1 MKNLLLVLV
10 LVASGVSAM
19 AQNIGYAD
27 INAILSV
34 MPENEKINEDLQI
47 YATGLQK
54 RLEDSKTQLDAIV
67 AEFNKVL
74 AAGDTAKALEYQKK
88 GLELDKELQKASAAA
103 EQQLAQKR
111 GELLQPVLQRIRGA
125 MEVVAKKKGFE
136 YVMNSVDGS
145 GTSILLWGPE
155 GHDITRAVVD
165 ELGIKLEN
173 PNGGDQQAA
182 PMQDSGKKKK

>member
-1 MKNLLLVLV
+1 MKNLLLTLV
-10 LVASGVSAM
+10 IIAFGTTASF
-19 AQNIGYAD
+19 AQKIGYAD

-54 RLEDSKTQLDAIV
+54 RLEDSKAQLDAIV

-88 GLELDKELQKASAAA
+88 GLELDKKLQQASASA

-111 GELLQPVLQRIRGA
+111 GELLQPVLQRIKTA
-125 MEVVAKKKGFE
+125 MEAVAKKKGFE

-145 GTSILLWGPE
+145 GTSIVLWGPD
-155 GHDITRAVVD
+155 GHDITREVVD
-165 ELGIKLEN
+165 ELGIKIEN
-173 PNGGDQQAA
+173 PNGGDQQSA
-182 PMQDSGKKKK
+182 PTQDPKKKK

>member
-1 MKNLLLVLV
+1 MKNLLFTLVV
-10 LVASGVSAM
+10 VAISASASF

-34 MPENEKINEDLQI
+34 MPENEKIGEDLQI

-54 RLEDSKTQLDAIV
+54 RLDDSKQQLDAIV

-88 GLELDKELQKASAAA
+88 GLDLDKQLQQGSAVA

-111 GELLQPVLQRIRGA
+111 GELLQPVLQRIRTA
-125 MEVVAKKKGFE
+125 MEAVAKKKGFQ

-145 GTSILLWGPE
+145 GTSIVLWGPE
-155 GHDITRAVVD
+155 GHDITREVVD

-173 PNGGDQQAA
+173 QGGGAA
-182 PMQDSGKKKK
+182 TQPAQDTKKKK

>member
-1 MKNLLLVLV
+1 MKNLILTMLV
-10 LVASGVSAM
+10 VAFGASISI

-54 RLEDSKTQLDAIV
+54 RLDDNKQKLDAIV

-74 AAGDTAKALEYQKK
+74 SAGDTVKAIEYQKA
-88 GLELDKELQKASAAA
+88 GLELDKQLQQGTAAA

-111 GELLQPVLQRIRGA
+111 GELLQPVLQRIRTA
-125 MEVVAKKKGFE
+125 MEAVAKKKGFQ

-145 GTSILLWGPE
+145 GTSIVLWGPE
-155 GHDITRAVVD
+155 GHDITREVVD
-165 ELGIKLEN
+165 ELGIKLEGQ
-173 PNGGDQQAA
+173 GGAA
-182 PMQDSGKKKK
+182 QPAPAQDSKKKK

>member
-1 MKNLLLVLV
+1 MKNLLLTLV
-10 LVASGVSAM
+10 IFAVGTSVSV

-27 INAILSV
+27 VNAILSV

-54 RLEDSKTQLDAIV
+54 RLEDTKNQLDALV

-74 AAGDTAKALEYQKK
+74 AAGDTATALNYQKK
-88 GLELDKELQKASAAA
+88 GMELDKQLKEGSAAA

-111 GELLQPVLQRIRGA
+111 GELLQPVLQRIRAA
-125 MEVVAKKKGFE
+125 MEAVAKKKGFT
-136 YVMNSVDGS
+136 YVLNSIDGS
-145 GTSILLWGPE
+145 GTSIVLWGPE
-155 GHDITRAVVD
+155 GHDITREVVD

-173 PNGGDQQAA
+173 SGAA
-182 PMQDSGKKKK
+182 PGQAPAQDPKKKK